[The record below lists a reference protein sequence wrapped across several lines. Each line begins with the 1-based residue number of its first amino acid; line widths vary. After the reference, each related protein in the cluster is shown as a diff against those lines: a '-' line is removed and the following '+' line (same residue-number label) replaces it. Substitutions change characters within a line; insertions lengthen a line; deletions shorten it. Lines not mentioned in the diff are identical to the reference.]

1 MNKHDKQVKKLKAI
15 IESKGTKFMILVDQ
29 GIVSGS
35 NFILSI
41 LIARYLGI
49 YQFGIFGFISLVYLF
64 FLGLQQSFFVIPMYS
79 LGASYQE
86 ENRRNY
92 LNALFFL
99 QVFFATG
106 FAILACLF
114 FSFVNLQ
121 VGKELQELSVLIGV
135 TALLVLLQDFQRRL
149 FIYEGKYRSLLIVDT
164 LAYFSQIVILSIL
177 HIAIGLSL
185 KICLW
190 VVCLSMLM
198 SIVYGT
204 ITLKNISFDIST
216 ISLVCKRHWKYARW
230 LLARSVLNYSS
241 GNFFIIAAGAILGP
255 VAIGAIKMG
264 QNLHGAMNVIF
275 LAIENH
281 VPIVAAKVFND
292 EGRTSLFSY
301 LRRVTLKTILVSCAL
316 GALVLVFSNWLI
328 FNLYGE
334 EYLAY
339 AYLLIW
345 FAVLN
350 VLICISMPFRFA
362 LRTFE
367 NTKALFIATA
377 VSALF
382 GFLFAYSFIENY
394 QVNGVIAGLMIS
406 QMISIGIL
414 GLATFYSRYGNEHTI
429 KRIGGLTG
437 GSSFFRLL
445 IGK

>member
-1 MNKHDKQVKKLKAI
+1 MIQKLKAI
-15 IESKGTKFMILVDQ
+15 SERKSAKFMILADQ
-29 GIVSGS
+29 AIVSGC
-35 NFILSI
+35 NFILGI

-49 YQFGIFGFISLVYLF
+49 YQFGIFGFISLICLF

-79 LGASYQE
+79 LGASYPE
-86 ENRRNY
+86 GKRRSY

-99 QVFFATG
+99 QVFFATV

-114 FSFVNLQ
+114 FSFVNIQ
-121 VGKELQELSVLIGV
+121 VGKELQDFSVLISI
-135 TALLVLLQDFQRRL
+135 TAFLVLLQDFQRRL
-149 FIYEGKYRSLLIVDT
+149 FIYTEKYKSLLIVDI
-164 LAYFSQIVILSIL
+164 LACFSQIIILSIL
-177 HIAIGLSL
+177 HFTIGISL

-190 VVCLSMLM
+190 VICLSMLF
-198 SIVYGT
+198 SIVYGIIT
-204 ITLKNISFDIST
+204 IKNISFDIPAMFV
-216 ISLVCKRHWKYARW
+216 VCKRHWKYARW

-264 QNLHGAMNVIF
+264 QNLHGAINVIF

-281 VPIVAAKVFND
+281 VPIVAAKVFNKQ
-292 EGRTSLFSY
+292 GHKSLFSY
-301 LRRVTLKTILVSCAL
+301 LRGVSLKTVLICSVL
-316 GALVLVFSNWLI
+316 GALVLLFANWLI

-334 EYLAY
+334 EYLSY

-362 LRTFE
+362 LRTLE

-394 QVNGVIAGLMIS
+394 QINGVILGLMIS
-406 QMISIGIL
+406 QLITIGIL
-414 GLATFYSRYGNEHTI
+414 ALAVFHT
-429 KRIGGLTG
+429 
-437 GSSFFRLL
+437 SFGIRLNFNRLL
-445 IGK
+445 IGKR